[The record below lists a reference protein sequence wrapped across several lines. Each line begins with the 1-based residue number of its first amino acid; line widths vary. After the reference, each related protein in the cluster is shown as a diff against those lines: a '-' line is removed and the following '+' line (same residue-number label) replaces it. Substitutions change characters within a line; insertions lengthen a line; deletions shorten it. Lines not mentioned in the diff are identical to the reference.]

1 MPKSSIFYISME
13 DFYKNMNKDII
24 SYIDFAGIAG
34 VMDGKLQP
42 LFRFGESTL
51 AMFDE
56 TERNEIKE
64 LINNAI
70 KDGKFAIV
78 VGISEVSADDLD
90 VGMAA
95 EKVVEE
101 FKKYI

>member
-1 MPKSSIFYISME
+1 MPKTSSFYIHTE
-13 DFYKNMNKDII
+13 DFYKDMKDIV
-24 SYIDFAGIAG
+24 SYIDFVGIAG
-34 VMDGKLQP
+34 VMDEKLQP
-42 LFRFGESTL
+42 LFRFGESSL

-78 VGISEVSADDLD
+78 VGISEVSADGLD
-90 VGMAA
+90 VGEVAD
-95 EKVVEE
+95 KVVEE
-101 FKKYI
+101 FRKYV